1 MRWLVAFSIVLLA
14 AALAYALWPVAPAGL
29 PAGADARLPGPPPA
43 EPTRGAA
50 PTPPRAPRT
59 TAPSPPAP
67 VAPTPPPAALPAPA
81 PVAAAPL
88 DPATLI
94 PEPAANEP
102 PDAGVIHALTR
113 DGIRGA
119 IQEKLPEI
127 KECYEAWLAQNP
139 KLGGKLKVDF
149 RIQEVPGF
157 ERGRVSEITV
167 LDGGFGHV
175 AMEGCVRNVFEELR
189 FERPPQGELRVT
201 YPLAFSPGPDA
212 GP

>member
-1 MRWLVAFSIVLLA
+1 MRWLIAASVVLLA
-14 AALAYALWPVAPAGL
+14 AALAYALWPVAPASL
-29 PAGADARLPGPPPA
+29 PPGAEARAPMPPPA
-43 EPTRGAA
+43 EPLRGAS
-50 PTPPRAPRT
+50 PTPARAPPT
-59 TAPSPPAP
+59 SAPSPPEPALHPAP
-67 VAPTPPPAALPAPA
+67 PPVPAAPPSPATPTPSPT
-81 PVAAAPL
+81 
-88 DPATLI
+88 TLI
-94 PEPAANEP
+94 AEPAANEP
-102 PDAGVIHALTR
+102 PDAGVLHALTR

-157 ERGRVSEITV
+157 ERGRVSEISV

-175 AMEGCVRNVFEELR
+175 AMEGCVRNVFGDLR